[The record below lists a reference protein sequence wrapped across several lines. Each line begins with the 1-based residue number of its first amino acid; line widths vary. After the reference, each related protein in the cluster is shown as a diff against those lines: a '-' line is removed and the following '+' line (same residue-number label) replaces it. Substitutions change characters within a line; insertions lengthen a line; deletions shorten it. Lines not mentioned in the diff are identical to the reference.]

1 MSKNQRPGMVTFAGI
16 VMFLVAGF
24 HGLIA
29 ISEFTQ
35 SDWLA
40 DIPLGLFSSSYLLWG
55 FIDAILAL
63 IAIYTGYAI
72 LKGNLTGRYLGYAV
86 AVLSAMRWFMILP
99 AAPVMGLIIIV
110 LDIIVLYGLSS
121 NDTYFY

>member
-29 ISEFTQ
+29 ISEFTH

>member
-1 MSKNQRPGMVTFAGI
+1 MSKSQRPGMVTFAGI

-29 ISEFTQ
+29 ISEFTH

-40 DIPLGLFSSSYLLWG
+40 DIPLGLFSASYLLWG

>member
-1 MSKNQRPGMVTFAGI
+1 MVTFAGI

-35 SDWLA
+35 SAWLA

-55 FIDAILAL
+55 IIDAIIAL
-63 IAIYTGYAI
+63 VAIYTGYAI
-72 LKGNLTGRYLGYAV
+72 LKGNLTGRYLGYAI
-86 AVLSAMRWFMILP
+86 AILSAMRWFMILP

-110 LDIIVLYGLSS
+110 LDIIVLFGLSS

>member
-63 IAIYTGYAI
+63 IAYLHRLCHPQREPDRSLPRLCRCCTQRHALVHDPASRTGHGVDYH
-72 LKGNLTGRYLGYAV
+72 R
-86 AVLSAMRWFMILP
+86 P
-99 AAPVMGLIIIV
+99 
-110 LDIIVLYGLSS
+110 
-121 NDTYFY
+121 

>member
-1 MSKNQRPGMVTFAGI
+1 MVTFAGI

-29 ISEFTQ
+29 ISEFTH

>member
-1 MSKNQRPGMVTFAGI
+1 MVTFAGI

-24 HGLIA
+24 HGLIS

-35 SDWLA
+35 SAWLA

-63 IAIYTGYAI
+63 VAIYTGYAI
-72 LKGNLTGRYLGYAV
+72 LKGNLTGRYLGYAI

-110 LDIIVLYGLSS
+110 LDIVVLFGLSS

>member
-1 MSKNQRPGMVTFAGI
+1 MSKSQRPGMVTFAGI

-29 ISEFTQ
+29 ISEFTH

>member
-1 MSKNQRPGMVTFAGI
+1 MSKSQHPGMVTFAGI

-29 ISEFTQ
+29 ISEFTH

-40 DIPLGLFSSSYLLWG
+40 DIPLGLFSASYLLWG